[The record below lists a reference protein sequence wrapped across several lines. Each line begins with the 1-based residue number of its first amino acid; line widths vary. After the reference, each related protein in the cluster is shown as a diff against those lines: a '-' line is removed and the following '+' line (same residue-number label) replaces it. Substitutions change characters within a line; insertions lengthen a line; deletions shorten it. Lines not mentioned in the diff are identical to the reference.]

1 MKTIET
7 LIIYNIKLGAQRK
20 TKQKK
25 LVLLFIL
32 AKNITLR
39 IGTITA
45 VLVTFHLMCV
55 HSSYNF

>member
-7 LIIYNIKLGAQRK
+7 LIVYNIKLGAQ
-20 TKQKK
+20 KK
-25 LVLLFIL
+25 KEIFFVLLFIL
-32 AKNITLR
+32 GKNITLR